1 MSFADLLTDWLRNL
15 KTNLVTDWL
24 TLTDNKLKG
33 LKDVKVR
40 DTDGETERTETR
52 KSMKDLTVRLK
63 SLKLEDWKI
72 EKVEDC
78 KNWR

>member
-72 EKVEDC
+72 EKGEDC
-78 KNWR
+78 RNWR

>member
-78 KNWR
+78 RNWR

>member
-72 EKVEDC
+72 ENVEDC
-78 KNWR
+78 RNWK

>member
-1 MSFADLLTDWLRNL
+1 MSFADSLTDWLRNL

-72 EKVEDC
+72 ENVEDC
-78 KNWR
+78 RNWK